1 MPFYRVRKYGRRVHR
16 RGGGIRGRG
25 RRGAMGA
32 ARYRLQRSPGTPT
45 FTETYA
51 LSNINIQTT
60 GTSTGLLRVAMNQ
73 VSQFGDYQALYNQYC
88 IRSAQ
93 FILMPEYDQYDAN
106 NSTAAATAAATAPR
120 LVYAINNSAAPP
132 TPAVEQDVLQDNAA
146 KILMMHRPVRIR
158 CRPVAEV
165 AMTDSNTNLQYESK
179 KNRWLSF
186 DTPGTAHCG
195 VAYAITQT
203 VPNSV
208 LALPAVRV
216 YVKLTFSL
224 RDPK

>member
-1 MPFYRVRKYGRRVHR
+1 MRRRRV
-16 RGGGIRGRG
+16 
-25 RRGAMGA
+25 GARGA
-32 ARYRLQRSPGTPT
+32 ARYRLAYRKRRVSGNPT
-45 FTETYA
+45 FTETFT
-51 LSNINIQTT
+51 LSNIDIPTT
-60 GTSTGLLRVAMNQ
+60 GTAAGLLRVAMNQ
-73 VSQFGDYQALYNQYC
+73 VPQFGDYQALYNQYC

-106 NSTAAATAAATAPR
+106 NSTAAATAAVTAPR

-132 TPAVEQDVLQDNAA
+132 VPATEQDVLQDNAA
-146 KILMMHRPVRIR
+146 RILMMQRPIRIR

-165 AMTDSNTNLQYESK
+165 AVTDSNSNLQYESK

-195 VAYAITQT
+195 VAYAVTQT
-203 VPNSV
+203 VPNAV

-216 YVKLTFSL
+216 YVKLSFSL
-224 RDPK
+224 RDPR